1 MICFH
6 VYDHYQQK
14 TDRTG
19 QTQDGMIKI
28 PQVWQLSQCHLEFGF
43 LCSCSEI
50 KYLKNDGVPARY
62 STNTQTL
69 FNGHFSHELRLT
81 VLSYLS
87 DLCRRVST
95 LLSRRR
101 LHSVARGDLVINMS
115 ISGFGEHS
123 FSATAPKAWNELS
136 DSLQS
141 IRTRDLTGM
150 EIVPIPTPFQISRQQ
165 ATLYGTE

>member
-1 MICFH
+1 
-6 VYDHYQQK
+6 
-14 TDRTG
+14 
-19 QTQDGMIKI
+19 MIKI

-69 FNGHFSHELRLT
+69 FNGHFSQELRLT

-123 FSATAPKAWNELS
+123 FSAAAPKAWNELS

-150 EIVPIPTPFQISRQQ
+150 EIVPIPTPPRKVCPRPRMSRPHHVVPHPRGWS
-165 ATLYGTE
+165 AHLMSALTRL